1 MQLMRAEAGLCHPC
15 RSSSAAEGVWFRVT
29 EASIANKVHRDA
41 FRAGNGRGGKTG
53 QEPEK
58 LAERLGASALADA
71 GRGQGGGRP

>member
-1 MQLMRAEAGLCHPC
+1 M
-15 RSSSAAEGVWFRVT
+15 T